1 MPGGMRQ
8 TLTAEQ
14 LKKQGVTHTM
24 LLCKII
30 IGKQQL
36 GRGPMTKPDD
46 GFDSARNGAESKTPG
61 SNGIEGTYF
70 IVFNPEHI
78 LPIAIIEYT
87 ISRKNV

>member
-1 MPGGMRQ
+1 
-8 TLTAEQ
+8 
-14 LKKQGVTHTM
+14 
-24 LLCKII
+24 
-30 IGKQQL
+30 
-36 GRGPMTKPDD
+36 MTKPDD